1 MKTNKEFSFEE
12 LPTADLH
19 VDALYRGRRSAN
31 AGDDPLNKL
40 LGVSLMGGFR
50 YLGNLDALK
59 LVVLTTSLND
69 PDWPDVVDRETGTFT
84 YFGDNKKPGRA
95 LHETPRFGNEILRR
109 IFAMAQGGKET
120 RRKAPPV
127 LVFASA
133 GTYRDMVF
141 LGLAVPGTSDLRASE
156 DLVALW
162 KVDHNKRFQNYR
174 ARFTIINAPMITKAW
189 LAELVAGKESTSA
202 VAPPAWRSWV
212 ESGERKALTA
222 VRSIEHR
229 RKPEQLPDTD
239 AGRSIISAIHGW
251 FAQRPHDFERC
262 AGAIARMMLPEI
274 ASMDLTR
281 PTRDGGRDAIGQL
294 RIGSGPAAIL
304 VDFALEAKCYAL
316 ESAVGVRE
324 ISRLISRLR
333 HRQFGI
339 LVTTSYLE
347 TQAYKEIKQD
357 QHPIIVIAARDIVAL
372 LAASGRGDRRSIDS
386 WLQADFPADPAA
398 AVTTPGA

>member
-1 MKTNKEFSFEE
+1 MTNREFAFEQ

-19 VDALYRGRRSAN
+19 VDAVYRGRRSAN
-31 AGDDPLNKL
+31 AGDDPLHKL

-109 IFAMAQGGKET
+109 LFAMAQGGEEA

-141 LGLAVPGTSDLRASE
+141 VGLAVPGTSDLRASE

-174 ARFTIINAPMITKAW
+174 ARFTVLNAPIVTKGW
-189 LAELVAGKESTSA
+189 LSELAAGRESTSA
-202 VAPPAWRSWV
+202 NAPPAWRSWI

-239 AGRSIISAIHGW
+239 TGRSIIAAIHGW

-262 AGAIARMMLPEI
+262 AAAISRMMLPDI

-281 PTRDGGRDAIGQL
+281 PTRDGGRDAIGQV

-316 ESAVGVRE
+316 ESSVGVRE

-357 QHPIIVIAARDIVAL
+357 RHPIIVISARDIVAL
-372 LAASGRGDRRSIDS
+372 LAASGRGDRRSVES
-386 WLQADFPADPAA
+386 WLQADFPADPPVVVAA
-398 AVTTPGA
+398 GS

>member
-12 LPTADLH
+12 LQTADLH

-109 IFAMAQGGKET
+109 IFAMAQGDKET

-141 LGLAVPGTSDLRASE
+141 VGLAVPGTSDLRASE

-174 ARFTIINAPMITKAW
+174 ARFTILNAPIVTKAW

-202 VAPPAWRSWV
+202 LAPPAWLTWV
-212 ESGERKALTA
+212 ESGERMALTA

-229 RKPEQLPDTD
+229 RKAEQLPDTE

-251 FAQRPHDFERC
+251 FAQRPHDFEKC
-262 AGAIARMMLPEI
+262 AAAIARMMLPEI
-274 ASMDLTR
+274 AGMDLTR

-386 WLQADFPADPAA
+386 WLQADFPADPWA
-398 AVTTPGA
+398 AVTTAGV